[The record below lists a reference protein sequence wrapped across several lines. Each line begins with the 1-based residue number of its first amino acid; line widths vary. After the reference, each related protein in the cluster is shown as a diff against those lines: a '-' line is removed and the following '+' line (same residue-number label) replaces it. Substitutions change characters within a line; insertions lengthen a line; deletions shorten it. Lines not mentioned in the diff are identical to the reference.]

1 MGSKERVLIG
11 VSSFA
16 EADDR
21 PLGRLRSA
29 GLGVTP
35 NPFGRRLTG
44 PEVSELMASDV
55 VGLIA
60 GLEPLDRGVLAGS
73 HLRVVSR
80 VGAGLSN
87 VDLDAARDLGIDVR
101 STPDAPTEAVA
112 ELTLGAALALLRGLP
127 AMDRAMHDGRWERH
141 LGAQLGG
148 KTVVIVGF
156 GRVGRRVAELL
167 APFGARVLVVDPN
180 LDPSQTAGYPLLPLS
195 EALPQAEVLT
205 LHASGEDRLLDAAA
219 FAAMADGV
227 FVLNAARGGLIDE
240 AALAAALDSG
250 KVAGAWLDTF
260 VDEPYAG
267 PLRAYSNV
275 LLTPHAGSDTR
286 ECRARMEMEAVEN
299 LLEALGKA

>member
-1 MGSKERVLIG
+1 MVKERVLIG

-16 EADDR
+16 EADER

-29 GLGVTP
+29 GLEVTP

-44 PEVSELMASDV
+44 PEVSELMAGDV

-73 HLRVVSR
+73 RLRVISR
-80 VGAGLSN
+80 VGVGLSN
-87 VDLDAARDLGIDVR
+87 VDLDAARELGIDVR
-101 STPDAPTEAVA
+101 STPDAPTSAVA

-127 AMDRAMHDGRWERH
+127 AMDAAMHDGRWERH
-141 LGAQLGG
+141 LGTQLGS

-167 APFGARVLVVDPN
+167 APFGARVLVADPN
-180 LDPSQTAGYPLLPLS
+180 LDSSQTAGYPLLPLAD
-195 EALPQAEVLT
+195 ALPQADLVT

-219 FAAMADGV
+219 FAAMTDGV
-227 FVLNAARGGLIDE
+227 FVLNAARGALIDE
-240 AALAAALDSG
+240 GALAAALDSG

-260 VDEPYAG
+260 VEEPYSG
-267 PLRAYSNV
+267 PLRAYASV
-275 LLTPHAGSDTR
+275 LLTPHAGSNTR
-286 ECRARMEMEAVEN
+286 ECRARMEAEAVDN
-299 LLEALGKA
+299 LLQALGKS